1 MPLQY
6 CLGLYDEEKITPAA
20 EPSACKYPKEPVR
33 SYVAARRAEMF
44 YRPGSHTNGIGGRR
58 LRCHLKTITLCCRA
72 MSSNSSDAAADAW
85 SENSKSGQSRD
96 HVPPPYGGGAGNS

>member
-44 YRPGSHTNGIGGRR
+44 YRPGSHTNG
-58 LRCHLKTITLCCRA
+58 
-72 MSSNSSDAAADAW
+72 AAT
-85 SENSKSGQSRD
+85 
-96 HVPPPYGGGAGNS
+96 